1 VRSIADEKID
11 VARTFCLWFVLFVFA
26 RERHENKR
34 GAAPPR
40 TGAIA
45 MGVMLETISLAVR
58 CSCCGGSEIEF
69 RGEARDDAEVICPDC
84 GASLGDWAEVK
95 EQARAAMADALR
107 DDFQQ
112 VAAEAIARRRTVRSA
127 SQRPVELAPLAA

>member
-1 VRSIADEKID
+1 
-11 VARTFCLWFVLFVFA
+11 
-26 RERHENKR
+26 
-34 GAAPPR
+34 
-40 TGAIA
+40 

-69 RGEARDDAEVICPDC
+69 RGEIRDDAEVICPDC

-112 VAAEAIARRRTVRSA
+112 VAAEAIARKRIAHRACRRPA
-127 SQRPVELAPLAA
+127 ELTPLAA